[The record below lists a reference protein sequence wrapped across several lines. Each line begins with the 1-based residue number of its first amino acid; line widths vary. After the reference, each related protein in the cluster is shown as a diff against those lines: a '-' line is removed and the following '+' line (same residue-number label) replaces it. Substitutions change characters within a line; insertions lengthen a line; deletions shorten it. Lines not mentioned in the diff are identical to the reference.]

1 MRFVW
6 WLAAVVV
13 ISLVSIFLSER
24 RALDP
29 VQNFS
34 LSITAPATTGLRDV
48 ARPVDDFFAGITDR
62 DDLVR
67 ENRDLKQQLEELQ
80 QALAE
85 QQDAR
90 QRVRELEEALG
101 VKQGRP
107 DDQLL
112 AANVIAEDT
121 SGLKRMIA
129 IDRGLSDGLD
139 EGMVVLSR
147 SGSLVGTISR
157 VYEDFAWVRLITDP
171 DSTVNAQVVPAPTST
186 QAATGAP
193 DVIVPATPT
202 PGAAAPSSST
212 TPAPTPTPTPAAGA
226 DSPLRG
232 VAEGDLRRGILLDL
246 LPPDLTLVEGSLV
259 STSGLGGN
267 YPRALLIGSVEA
279 VDQRPQAPFT
289 RATLKPAAEMS
300 GLDTVLVLLNFRPA
314 RLSEQ

>member
-6 WLAAVVV
+6 WLAAVVA
-13 ISLVSIFLSER
+13 ISVVSIFLSER

-34 LSITAPATTGLRDV
+34 LSITAPATSNLRDL
-48 ARPVDDFFAGITDR
+48 ARPADDFFAGITDR
-62 DDLVR
+62 GDLVR

-80 QALAE
+80 QALAG
-85 QQDAR
+85 QQDAT

-101 VKQGRP
+101 VKQARP

-129 IDRGLSDGLD
+129 VDRGVGDGLD

-171 DSTVNAQVVPAPTST
+171 DSTVNAQVAPAPA
-186 QAATGAP
+186 QRQPAAGAP
-193 DVIVPATPT
+193 GVIVPATPI
-202 PGAAAPSSST
+202 PGAAAPSAT
-212 TPAPTPTPTPAAGA
+212 AIPAPTPAPAAAAGA

-246 LPPDLTLVEGSLV
+246 LPPDLTLDEGSLV

-289 RATLKPAAEMS
+289 RATIKPAAELT
-300 GLDTVLVLLNFRPA
+300 GLYTVLVLLNFKPA
-314 RLSEQ
+314 RLSQQ